1 MKAYE
6 LAYAILNLWV
16 QNCNKS
22 SGEMDKKNLDIPVY
36 FDNESDGW
44 YGVIENV
51 RVEIINGAP
60 AIILSSAT
68 QNE

>member
-6 LAYAILNLWV
+6 LAYSILNLWV

-22 SGEMDKKNLDIPVY
+22 SGEMNKDNLDIPVY
-36 FDNESDGW
+36 FDDEADAW
-44 YGVIENV
+44 YELIGNV

>member
-6 LAYAILNLWV
+6 LAYTILNLWV

-22 SGEMDKKNLDIPVY
+22 SGEMNKDNLDIPVY
-36 FDNESDGW
+36 FDNEADCW